1 MVYEG
6 LSPALTSATIDTNV
20 ARNPLLAIPP
30 TLGLILRKDTAMKKW
45 ILILSFVMYNSLSF
59 SQTISDLYSTELGG
73 PDIHGDLYQKRYAKP
88 TDFRVN
94 YEKWNGYI
102 IKSNKELELLYSLKP
117 DCEAIK
123 FDFWQQEGKGNDY
136 IDLSSQIGLFKN
148 LKYLEISSNRI
159 KSYPKNI
166 ENLVNLNEIVL
177 QLRNKEEIEFNFNHF
192 KELKHLTIHHADNL
206 KEFPLSIFECENLV
220 SLKLFRCH
228 RVSNNILSGI
238 NNLNKLQELFIWD
251 SRLLLPNDFNPSLN
265 LKTLILE
272 RYRSELPESIYDIK
286 SIERLALCTFFDTI
300 DLKKIS
306 KLQNLKTL
314 ELWYQD
320 GFKNE
325 LSLSKLEHLAIITFK
340 GDNLSIGIDELPSL
354 ESLKIWDCS
363 NIESLDNISNPQLKS
378 IIIRSNPN
386 LIDLNL
392 ESERLIKLEEVIIKS
407 NPKCIM
413 KNDKINGITIQN

>member
-1 MVYEG
+1 M
-6 LSPALTSATIDTNV
+6 
-20 ARNPLLAIPP
+20 
-30 TLGLILRKDTAMKKW
+30 
-45 ILILSFVMYNSLSF
+45 
-59 SQTISDLYSTELGG
+59 
-73 PDIHGDLYQKRYAKP
+73 
-88 TDFRVN
+88 
-94 YEKWNGYI
+94 
-102 IKSNKELELLYSLKP
+102 
-117 DCEAIK
+117 
-123 FDFWQQEGKGNDY
+123 
-136 IDLSSQIGLFKN
+136 
-148 LKYLEISSNRI
+148 
-159 KSYPKNI
+159 
-166 ENLVNLNEIVL
+166 
-177 QLRNKEEIEFNFNHF
+177 
-192 KELKHLTIHHADNL
+192 
-206 KEFPLSIFECENLV
+206 
-220 SLKLFRCH
+220 
-228 RVSNNILSGI
+228 
-238 NNLNKLQELFIWD
+238 WD

-265 LKTLILE
+265 LKILILE

-286 SIERLALCTFFDTI
+286 SIEKLALCTFFDTI

-407 NPKCIM
+407 NPKRIM